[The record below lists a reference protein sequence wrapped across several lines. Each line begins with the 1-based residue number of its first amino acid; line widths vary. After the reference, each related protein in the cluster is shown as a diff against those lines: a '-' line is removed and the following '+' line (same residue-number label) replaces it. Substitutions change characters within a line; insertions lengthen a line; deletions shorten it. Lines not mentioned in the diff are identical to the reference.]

1 MTRDLSSPHGHPVRR
16 HRERGGRRLD
26 ISQLN
31 GRSRCRHDGRGLA
44 FRRDGYHVA
53 MLTGDNH
60 ATAAALAHHVG
71 IDAVPRSV
79 RITALEPLTP
89 R

>member
-1 MTRDLSSPHGHPVRR
+1 
-16 HRERGGRRLD
+16 
-26 ISQLN
+26 
-31 GRSRCRHDGRGLA
+31 
-44 FRRDGYHVA
+44 